1 MGGWKEKKGRPTMQ
15 YMQRDSVCLDGTPFF
30 IELPTPIQVG
40 VPDELMGEMLPTGL
54 PGLGSRT
61 NMMIGYHWVG
71 PTYGVPVV
79 SRMQR
84 REAKSVW
91 KNC

>member
-1 MGGWKEKKGRPTMQ
+1 MQ

-40 VPDELMGEMLPTGL
+40 VPDELMGEMPPTGL

-71 PTYGVPVV
+71 LGRQPARKLTTGWQAGPLYFL
-79 SRMQR
+79 
-84 REAKSVW
+84 
-91 KNC
+91 